1 MNLPLRAP
9 KQVQARGVKLI
20 PVVYWTL
27 KEFNQLLQFSLNLV
41 HVSVSDISIFSS
53 CSFLADARYVSLAEL
68 DARNCSY
75 VNYCIMGV

>member
-1 MNLPLRAP
+1 MNLPLCAP
-9 KQVQARGVKLI
+9 KQVQARGAKLI

-27 KEFNQLLQFSLNLV
+27 KEFNQLLFNSFNLV

-75 VNYCIMGV
+75 VNCCIMGV